1 MDENHFFPL
10 TSWLLSGRASSSRPS
25 DVGLVCVTVN
35 SSGWEQ
41 IAKSYGIQ
49 VSLPARHAPLPL
61 RVGKAVLLSEGAFSL
76 LLLRSNPSEACLPPM
91 SPPTPRSPLMT
102 EGDFGDS
109 DLLVNPLMCGVLHL
123 RP

>member
-10 TSWLLSGRASSSRPS
+10 TSWLLSGRASSSCPS

-61 RVGKAVLLSEGAFSL
+61 RVGKAVLLSEH
-76 LLLRSNPSEACLPPM
+76 
-91 SPPTPRSPLMT
+91 
-102 EGDFGDS
+102 
-109 DLLVNPLMCGVLHL
+109 LVCCF
-123 RP
+123 